1 MTDMQVPV
9 RLRRE
14 PGMNPAVVFV
24 CFYVLIDDLSDEI
37 LGDLLSRLH
46 VPHTHL
52 TAPTRFELVS
62 RDPESLVLTAALRGY
77 ELVLSTPE
85 VKMFHI

>member
-1 MTDMQVPV
+1 MD
-9 RLRRE
+9 
-14 PGMNPAVVFV
+14 PAVVFV
-24 CFYVLIDDLSDEI
+24 RFNIRIDDFSDEI
-37 LGDLLSRLH
+37 LCALFSRLH

-77 ELVLSTPE
+77 GLVLSTPE